1 MVKGQGSNLSPTR
14 KIREPRSANNKQQT
28 KQKGGKDAGNEKGN
42 WSTMSA
48 LSRAQKTKGENFI
61 NQALSTLNKKTWFA
75 SSTEQKYEDAAELY
89 EQAANAYKVGSL
101 FKEAGEAYEKAAELH
116 RDKLKNIGEAS
127 KCLSNAGK

>member
-1 MVKGQGSNLSPTR
+1 
-14 KIREPRSANNKQQT
+14 
-28 KQKGGKDAGNEKGN
+28 
-42 WSTMSA
+42 MSA
-48 LSRAQKTKGENFI
+48 LSRAQKTKGENFT